1 MTVNH
6 LINLIDNRDIN
17 SVNSKHRVLER
28 VNIVR
33 SLTMLSQ
40 RARQLKPS
48 PTLAIAAK
56 EKELK
61 AQGIDIVGFG
71 AGEPDF
77 DTPDHIK
84 EAAIKAVN
92 DNFTRYTAASGI
104 DPLKDA
110 VIVKFKR
117 DNDLIYKRDEI
128 LISCGGKHSL
138 YNLFQALFQEGDEVI
153 VPAPY
158 WVSYPPMIE
167 LAGGKPIIVET
178 HEEDNYQITAQ
189 MLEKVITKKTKG
201 IILNY
206 PSNPVGSVYSR
217 ENLDAIGKLA
227 EEHDFYIVSD
237 EIYEKLTYDDYKHT
251 SIASIDPSFKERT
264 IICHGVSKTYAMTG
278 WRIGF
283 AAGPAPIIKAMGNI
297 QSQSTSNPTSI
308 SQIAAVAALSGPQ
321 DSIALMLDAFKK
333 RRDFLVEELRSI
345 PGVTCYNPR
354 GAFYVFPNFN
364 SVLGKKYKGT
374 LIDSSS
380 TLTAMLLEGFHTAV
394 VPGIEFGK
402 EGYLRLSFATSME
415 VIKKGIERI
424 QHAVSS
430 LE

>member
-1 MTVNH
+1 
-6 LINLIDNRDIN
+6 
-17 SVNSKHRVLER
+17 
-28 VNIVR
+28 
-33 SLTMLSQ
+33 MLSQ

-84 EAAIKAVN
+84 QAAIKAIN
-92 DNFTRYTAASGI
+92 DNFTRYTPVGGI
-104 DPLKDA
+104 DLLKDA
-110 VIVKFKR
+110 VIEKFKR
-117 DNDLIYKRDEI
+117 DNDLVYKRDEV

-138 YNLFQALFQEGDEVI
+138 YNLFQVLFQEGDEVI

-167 LAGGKPIIVET
+167 LAGAKPIIVET
-178 HEEDNYQITAQ
+178 NEEDNYQITTQ
-189 MLEKVITKKTKG
+189 MLKKVITKKTKG
-201 IILNY
+201 IVLNY
-206 PSNPVGSVYSR
+206 PSNPVGSVYSK
-217 ENLDAIGKLA
+217 ENLEAIGKLA
-227 EEHDFYIVSD
+227 EEHDFYIISD
-237 EIYEKLTYDDYKHT
+237 EIYEKLAYDDYAHV
-251 SIASIDPSFKERT
+251 SIASINPSFKERT

-308 SQIAAVAALSGPQ
+308 SQIAAAAALNGPQ
-321 DSIALMLDAFKK
+321 DSIAFMLDAFKK

-345 PGVTCYNPR
+345 PGVTCYNPK

-380 TLTAMLLEGFHTAV
+380 TLTTMLLEGFHTAV

-415 VIKKGIERI
+415 IIQKGIERI
-424 QHAVSS
+424 KHAVAS

>member
-1 MTVNH
+1 
-6 LINLIDNRDIN
+6 
-17 SVNSKHRVLER
+17 
-28 VNIVR
+28 
-33 SLTMLSQ
+33 MLSQ

-84 EAAIKAVN
+84 QAGIKAVN
-92 DNFTRYTAASGI
+92 DNFTRYTPASGI
-104 DPLKDA
+104 DLLKDA
-110 VIVKFKR
+110 VIDKFKR
-117 DNDLIYKRDEI
+117 DNDLVYKRDEV

-138 YNLFQALFQEGDEVI
+138 YNLFQALFQQGDEVI

-167 LAGGKPIIVET
+167 LAGAKPIIVET
-178 HEEDNYQITAQ
+178 NEEDNYQITAQ
-189 MLEKVITKKTKG
+189 MLRKVITKKTKG
-201 IILNY
+201 IVLNY
-206 PSNPVGSVYSR
+206 PSNPVGSVYSK
-217 ENLDAIGKLA
+217 ENLEAIGKLA
-227 EEHDFYIVSD
+227 EEHDFYVVSD
-237 EIYEKLTYDDYKHT
+237 EIYEKLAYDDYRHT

-308 SQIAAVAALSGPQ
+308 SQIAAAAALNGPQ
-321 DSIALMLDAFKK
+321 DSISFMLDAFKK
-333 RRDFLVEELRSI
+333 RRDFLVEELQSI
-345 PGVTCYNPR
+345 PGVTCYNPK

-374 LIDSSS
+374 IIDSSS
-380 TLTAMLLEGFHTAV
+380 TLTTMLLEGFHTAV

-415 VIKKGIERI
+415 VIQKGIERI
-424 QHAVSS
+424 KHAVAS

>member
-1 MTVNH
+1 
-6 LINLIDNRDIN
+6 
-17 SVNSKHRVLER
+17 
-28 VNIVR
+28 
-33 SLTMLSQ
+33 MLSE

-77 DTPDHIK
+77 NTPEHIK
-84 EAAIKAVN
+84 QAAIKAIN
-92 DNFTRYTAASGI
+92 ENFTRYTSASGI
-104 DPLKDA
+104 DLLKDA
-110 VIVKFKR
+110 VIEKFKK
-117 DNDLIYKRDEI
+117 DNSLDYKRDEV
-128 LISCGGKHSL
+128 LISCGGKHGL
-138 YNLFQALFQEGDEVI
+138 YNLFQAIFQPGDEVI

-158 WVSYPPMIE
+158 WVSYPAMIE
-167 LAGGKPIIVET
+167 LAGATPVIVET
-178 HEEDNYQITAQ
+178 AEEEDYQITAE
-189 MLEKVITKKTKG
+189 MLRKVISKKTKG

-206 PSNPVGSVYSR
+206 PSNPVGSVY
-217 ENLDAIGKLA
+217 EKDNLRDIGKLA
-227 EEHDFYIVSD
+227 EEFDFYIISD
-237 EIYEKLTYDDYKHT
+237 EIYEKLAYDEYKHV

-283 AAGPAPIIKAMGNI
+283 SAGPAPIIKAMGNI

-308 SQIAAVAALSGPQ
+308 AQIAAAAALAGPQ
-321 DSIALMLDAFKK
+321 DNIAEMLQAFQT
-333 RRDFLVEELRSI
+333 RRDFLVQALRNI

-364 SVLGKKYKGT
+364 NILGKKYKGT
-374 LIDSSS
+374 VIDSSS
-380 TLTAMLLEGFHTAV
+380 TLTTILLEGFHTAV
-394 VPGIEFGK
+394 VPGVEFGK

-415 VIKKGIERI
+415 IIRKGVERI
-424 QHAVSS
+424 QHAIAS
-430 LE
+430 LG